1 MQHRRSFRSLAR
13 YAALACALFMVM
25 AFVSVQALPASAH
38 SAQSKGSADST
49 AFIRV
54 VHASPDVGTV
64 DVFVDGNKMLSSFQY
79 ATVTGYVPLPAG
91 QHKVQIALIGKG
103 IGASVIS
110 QTIAIEAGQAYT
122 VAALGTMASGF
133 SLQVFTD
140 NNMVVG
146 NIAKVRVYHLSPGT
160 GTVNVAAS
168 NGADVTGLSYPQ
180 ASNYITVAPG
190 SYTLNI
196 TPAQTS
202 TPFQVQ
208 ATLKPWTVTSVFAI
222 GLLNSTPKLQFVAAQ
237 VPGVPG
243 LPGTGSDPNPVAA
256 QPASGVASSG
266 PIAPVEV
273 WLFGLLAL
281 VVIGAGM
288 TKRYVKVVEKK

>member
-1 MQHRRSFRSLAR
+1 MQHIRSFRSLVR
-13 YAALACALFMVM
+13 YATLACALFGVM
-25 AFVSVQALPASAH
+25 AFASVQTLPASAH
-38 SAQSKGSADST
+38 SSHSTQSKGSADTT

-64 DVFVDGNKMLSSFQY
+64 DVFVDGSKMLSSFQY

-103 IGASVIS
+103 PGASVIS
-110 QTIAIEAGQAYT
+110 QMISMQAGQAYT

-140 NNMVVG
+140 NNMVAG

-160 GTVNVAAS
+160 GTVNVTAS
-168 NGADVTGLSYPQ
+168 NGTDVTGLSYPQ
-180 ASNYITVAPG
+180 ASNYITVTPG
-190 SYTLNI
+190 NYTLNI
-196 TPAQTS
+196 TPTQANT
-202 TPFQVQ
+202 TFPVQ

-243 LPGTGSDPNPVAA
+243 LPGTGSDPNPAAA
-256 QPASGVASSG
+256 QAVVGTASSA
-266 PIAPVEV
+266 PIAPIDVL
-273 WLFGLLAL
+273 LFGLLAL
-281 VVIGAGM
+281 IIVGAGV
-288 TKRYVKVVEKK
+288 TKRYVTKK

>member
-1 MQHRRSFRSLAR
+1 MQHIRSFRSLVH
-13 YAALACALFMVM
+13 YAVLACALFGVM
-25 AFVSVQALPASAH
+25 AFVSVQALPVSAH
-38 SAQSKGSADST
+38 TTQSKGSTDTT

-64 DVFVDGNKMLSSFQY
+64 DVFVDGAKMLSSFQY

-91 QHKVQIALIGKG
+91 SHKVQIALIGKG

-110 QTIAIEAGQAYT
+110 QTIAVQAGQAYT

-160 GTVNVAAS
+160 GTVNVTAS
-168 NGADVTGLSYPQ
+168 NGTDVSGLSYPQ
-180 ASNYITVAPG
+180 ASTYITVTPG

-196 TPAQTS
+196 TPTQTNTS
-202 TPFQVQ
+202 FPVQ

-237 VPGVPG
+237 VNGVPG
-243 LPGTGSDPNPVAA
+243 LPGTGSDPNPAAA
-256 QPASGVASSG
+256 QSVSGTASS
-266 PIAPVEV
+266 APTTPVDV
-273 WLFGLLAL
+273 LLFGLLAL
-281 VVIGAGM
+281 VGIGAAV
-288 TKRYVKVVEKK
+288 TKRHVTVKK

>member
-1 MQHRRSFRSLAR
+1 MQHIRSFRSLVR
-13 YAALACALFMVM
+13 YAALACALFGVM
-25 AFVSVQALPASAH
+25 AFASVQALPASAH
-38 SAQSKGSADST
+38 SSLSKGSADTT

-91 QHKVQIALIGKG
+91 QHKVQVALIGKG
-103 IGASVIS
+103 PGASVIS
-110 QTIAIEAGQAYT
+110 QMISMQAGQAYT

-140 NNMVVG
+140 NNMVAG

-160 GTVNVAAS
+160 GTVNVTAS
-168 NGADVTGLSYPQ
+168 NGSVVDGLAYPQ
-180 ASNYITVAPG
+180 ASNYITVTPG

-196 TPAQTS
+196 TPTQANT
-202 TPFQVQ
+202 TFPVQ

-243 LPGTGSDPNPVAA
+243 LPGTGSDPNPAAA
-256 QPASGVASSG
+256 QTTVGTASSTS
-266 PIAPVEV
+266 IDVL
-273 WLFGLLAL
+273 LFGLLAL
-281 VVIGAGM
+281 IIVGAGV
-288 TKRYVKVVEKK
+288 TKRYVTKK

>member
-1 MQHRRSFRSLAR
+1 MQHTRSFRSLAR
-13 YAALACALFMVM
+13 YTALACALFVAM
-25 AFVSVQALPASAH
+25 AFASVQALPASAH
-38 SAQSKGSADST
+38 STQSKGSTDTT

-64 DVFVDGNKMLSSFQY
+64 DVFVDGSKMLSSFQY

-110 QTIAIEAGQAYT
+110 QTIAVQGGQAYT

-140 NNMVVG
+140 NNMVAG

-160 GTVNVAAS
+160 GTVNVTTS
-168 NGADVTGLSYPQ
+168 NGKDVTGLAYPQ
-180 ASNYITVAPG
+180 ASNYITVTPG

-196 TPAQTS
+196 TPAQVS

-243 LPGTGSDPNPVAA
+243 LPGTGSDPNPAA
-256 QPASGVASSG
+256 APSASGATSSG
-266 PIAPVEV
+266 PIAPIEV

-281 VVIGAGM
+281 VLVGFGV
-288 TKRYVKVVEKK
+288 TKRYVKAKE

>member
-1 MQHRRSFRSLAR
+1 MQQTRSFRSLVR
-13 YAALACALFMVM
+13 YATLACALFGVL

-38 SAQSKGSADST
+38 SVQSTQRKGSADTT

-64 DVFVDGNKMLSSFQY
+64 DVFVDGSKMLSSFQY

-103 IGASVIS
+103 PGASVIS
-110 QTIAIEAGQAYT
+110 QMISMQAGQAYT

-140 NNMVVG
+140 NNMVAG

-160 GTVNVAAS
+160 GTVNVTAS
-168 NGADVTGLSYPQ
+168 NGTDVTGLSYPQ
-180 ASNYITVAPG
+180 ASNYITVTPG

-196 TPAQTS
+196 TPTQGNT
-202 TPFQVQ
+202 TFPVQ

-222 GLLNSTPKLQFVAAQ
+222 GLLNSTPKLQFVAVQ

-243 LPGTGSDPNPVAA
+243 LPGTGSDPNPAAA
-256 QPASGVASSG
+256 QSTSGTSPA
-266 PIAPVEV
+266 PIAPIDVL
-273 WLFGLLAL
+273 LFGLLAL
-281 VVIGAGM
+281 VVIGAGV
-288 TKRYVKVVEKK
+288 TKRYIKF

>member
-1 MQHRRSFRSLAR
+1 MQQRYSFRASIR
-13 YAALACALFMVM
+13 YTIMTGILFAALVCL
-25 AFVSVQALPASAH
+25 SISALPASAH
-38 SAQSKGSADST
+38 TTGRTSSADNT

-64 DVFVDGNKMLSSFQY
+64 DVFVDGTKTLSSFQY

-91 QHKVQIALIGKG
+91 SHKIQIALIGKG

-110 QTIAIEAGQAYT
+110 QTISVQAGQAYT
-122 VAALGTMASGF
+122 VAALGTMATGF

-140 NNMVVG
+140 NNMVSG
-146 NIAKVRVYHLSPGT
+146 NIAKVRIYHLSPGT
-160 GTVNVAAS
+160 GTVSVAAS
-168 NGADVTGLSYPQ
+168 NGPNISGLSYPQ
-180 ASNYITVAPG
+180 ASAYISVTPG

-196 TPAQTS
+196 TPTRSS

-208 ATLKPWTVTSVFAI
+208 ATLKPWTITSVFAI

-243 LPGTGSDPNPVAA
+243 MPGTGSDPISAPATSPAIPVT
-256 QPASGVASSG
+256 
-266 PIAPVEV
+266 V
-273 WLFGLLAL
+273 WLTGLVLLAL
-281 VVIGAGM
+281 IGFAA
-288 TKRYVKVVEKK
+288 TKRYSMMKK

>member
-1 MQHRRSFRSLAR
+1 MQHIRSFRSLAR
-13 YAALACALFMVM
+13 YAALACALFVAM
-25 AFVSVQALPASAH
+25 AFASVQALPVSAH
-38 SAQSKGSADST
+38 TTQSKGSADTT

-64 DVFVDGNKMLSSFQY
+64 DVFVDGAKMLSSFQY

-110 QTIAIEAGQAYT
+110 QTIAVQAGAMYT

-140 NNMVVG
+140 NNMVSG

-168 NGADVTGLSYPQ
+168 NGTDVTGLSYPQ
-180 ASNYITVAPG
+180 ASNYITVTPG

-196 TPAQTS
+196 TPTQVN

-243 LPGTGSDPNPVAA
+243 LPGTGSDPNPTSA
-256 QPASGVASSG
+256 QSASSVTSSVS
-266 PIAPVEV
+266 IAPIDVL
-273 WLFGLLAL
+273 LFGLLAL
-281 VVIGAGM
+281 AAIGFGVA
-288 TKRYVKVVEKK
+288 KRYVSIKK

>member
-1 MQHRRSFRSLAR
+1 MQYKRSFRSLVR
-13 YAALACALFMVM
+13 YATLACTLFVAIIFASM
-25 AFVSVQALPASAH
+25 QALPASAH
-38 SAQSKGSADST
+38 SMLSKGSTDNT

-64 DVFVDGNKMLSSFQY
+64 DVFVDGTKLLSSFQY
-79 ATVTGYVPLPAG
+79 ATVTGYVSLPAG

-110 QTIAIEAGQAYT
+110 QTIAVQAGQAYT

-140 NNMVVG
+140 NNMVAG
-146 NIAKVRVYHLSPGT
+146 NIAKVRIYHLSPGT

-168 NGADVTGLSYPQ
+168 NGKNVNDLSYPQ
-180 ASNYITVAPG
+180 ASNYITVTPG
-190 SYTLNI
+190 NYTLNI
-196 TPAQTS
+196 TPTQAS

-208 ATLKPWTVTSVFAI
+208 TTLKPWTVTSVFAI
-222 GLLNSTPKLQFVAAQ
+222 GLLNSTPKLQFVAVQ

-243 LPGTGSDPNPVAA
+243 LPGTGSDPNPAAA
-256 QPASGVASSG
+256 QASR
-266 PIAPVEV
+266 APVDV
-273 WLFGLLAL
+273 WLFGLLVL
-281 VVIGAGM
+281 VVIGAGV
-288 TKRYVKVVEKK
+288 TKRYVGMKK

>member
-1 MQHRRSFRSLAR
+1 MQYIRSFRSLVRHHIR
-13 YAALACALFMVM
+13 YATLACALFVAI
-25 AFVSVQALPASAH
+25 AFASVQVLPTSAH
-38 SAQSKGSADST
+38 STLSKGSIDNM

-64 DVFVDGNKMLSSFQY
+64 DVFVDGTKLLSSFQY
-79 ATVTGYVPLPAG
+79 ATVTGYVSLPAG

-110 QTIAIEAGQAYT
+110 QTIAVQAGQAYT
-122 VAALGTMASGF
+122 VAAPGTMASGF

-140 NNMVVG
+140 NNMVAG
-146 NIAKVRVYHLSPGT
+146 NIAKVRIYHLSPGT

-168 NGADVTGLSYPQ
+168 NGAVVDGLSYPQ
-180 ASNYITVAPG
+180 ASNYITVTPG

-196 TPAQTS
+196 TPTQAS

-243 LPGTGSDPNPVAA
+243 LPGTGSDPNPTAVQA
-256 QPASGVASSG
+256 PGV
-266 PIAPVEV
+266 PVDA

-281 VVIGAGM
+281 VIIGAGV
-288 TKRYVKVVEKK
+288 TKRYVMVKR